1 MSPEIRSF
9 PIAMGGSAVYKA
21 SMWICRIGVAAV
33 LLVVCA
39 ACAARHGA
47 DHVAPDES
55 RPHIS
60 WEIRVGGDVGDGDF
74 VCASAKSPQPC
85 VMPASTDETPSLA
98 TVHLLVHAAA
108 QPTSYLGFMRAPFFG
123 GEPERKL
130 GEVNATVQPG
140 DEPIG
145 KTVVGRVTSTPGTY
159 TLTISVDAT
168 HPGPS
173 VSCASRKRY
182 PLS

>member
-1 MSPEIRSF
+1 M
-9 PIAMGGSAVYKA
+9 
-21 SMWICRIGVAAV
+21 
-33 LLVVCA
+33 LVVCA

-60 WEIRVGGDVGDGDF
+60 WEIRAGGDIGDGDF
-74 VCASAKSPQPC
+74 VCASGDSAQPC
-85 VMPASTDETPSLA
+85 VIRASTDKAPTLA
-98 TVHLLVHAAA
+98 TVRLLVHAAA

-140 DEPIG
+140 EEPVG

-168 HPGPS
+168 QPVAS
-173 VSCASRKRY
+173 VPVHISEEVPVVVK
-182 PLS
+182 

>member
-1 MSPEIRSF
+1 M
-9 PIAMGGSAVYKA
+9 
-21 SMWICRIGVAAV
+21 
-33 LLVVCA
+33 LVVCA

-47 DHVAPDES
+47 EHVAADES
-55 RPHIS
+55 LPHIS

-74 VCASAKSPQPC
+74 VCASAKSAQPC
-85 VMPASTDETPSLA
+85 VMPASTDETPTLA

-140 DEPIG
+140 DQPVA
-145 KTVVGRVTSTPGTY
+145 KTVVGRVTSTPGPY

-173 VSCASRKRY
+173 VPVRISEEVPVVVK
-182 PLS
+182 